1 MKCCSHPAILT
12 WLLVGCSEAA
22 KQAEPDFWGICQRT
36 SIILTM
42 WGKPWENHGKTM
54 GKPWE
59 NDILTILTYKYQ
71 QKWRLYGISNSFM
84 IAKLVHI
91 TPTTMV
97 YDRQITL

>member
-1 MKCCSHPAILT
+1 MLFPSSHPHLAPCEVLGSRKAGRARFLGDLPTNIDHSNN
-12 WLLVGCSEAA
+12 V
-22 KQAEPDFWGICQRT
+22 
-36 SIILTM
+36 
-42 WGKPWENHGKTM
+42 GKTM